1 MSNAKHSKLM
11 EQFMQIQWLLIRQHH
26 LNHAPFGFSGNPY
39 RGQGRVLKLLKMQ
52 PEITQKEL
60 LELLDMRPQSL
71 GDLLKK
77 LEQKGYITRTP
88 LESDKRVMI
97 IRLTEKGENAEIK
110 DDKQLGFDNLF
121 DCLSGEE
128 QAQLSGFLER
138 IIDDWRG
145 ENSDENNREFG
156 FGHFGLGDF
165 WRRNK

>member
-1 MSNAKHSKLM
+1 
-11 EQFMQIQWLLIRQHH
+11 
-26 LNHAPFGFSGNPY
+26 
-39 RGQGRVLKLLKMQ
+39 
-52 PEITQKEL
+52 
-60 LELLDMRPQSL
+60 L

-97 IRLTEKGENAEIK
+97 IRLTEKGESAEIQ
-110 DDKQLGFDNLF
+110 DDKQLGFENLF

-128 QAQLSGFLER
+128 KIQLSGFLER

-145 ENSDENNREFG
+145 ENNREFG